1 MPPADI
7 LSSVDAFCVDA
18 MGTCTDWRGT
28 VPREIRARAPH
39 LSDEGAQKTQATDRA
54 ILISTQMH
62 KLSLKSGARASSNTR
77 THTPRLPPAAT
88 DLTRLSARASR
99 TAVTAPSAQM
109 CSTERCAP
117 THPVSRNADARTQIL
132 DALLASTRWSA
143 LGAQWD
149 VQAREELVLV
159 WHRLDAWPDASK
171 GLYGMKAQKLLVAR
185 HADFP
190 WDVVLSSELFG
201 TYKPNEKVYT
211 AAAHHLALP
220 PAKIAMVAAHVFDLR
235 AAARCGMRTVYV
247 RRTAEAGDVK
257 SKDDGGEFDVVVD
270 DLDELAGML
279 EAK

>member
-7 LSSVDAFCVDA
+7 LSSIDAFCVDA

-39 LSDEGAQKTQATDRA
+39 LSDEDAHAFAED
-54 ILISTQMH
+54 
-62 KLSLKSGARASSNTR
+62 TR
-77 THTPRLPPAAT
+77 IANGGDGP
-88 DLTRLSARASR
+88 LSADVLHR
-99 TAVTAPSAQM
+99 
-109 CSTERCAP
+109 E
-117 THPVSRNADARTQIL
+117 IL
-132 DALLASTRWSA
+132 DALLASLRWSA

-149 VQAREELVLV
+149 AQAREELVLV
-159 WHRLDAWPDASK
+159 WHRLDAWPDASQ
-171 GLYGMKAQKLLVAR
+171 GLRGMKAHKLLVTWRVTIPHPPPNANSERQAR

-201 TYKPNEKVYT
+201 TYKPNEKVYR

-247 RRTAEAGDVK
+247 RRTPEAGDVK

-270 DLDELAGML
+270 DLDELAGLL